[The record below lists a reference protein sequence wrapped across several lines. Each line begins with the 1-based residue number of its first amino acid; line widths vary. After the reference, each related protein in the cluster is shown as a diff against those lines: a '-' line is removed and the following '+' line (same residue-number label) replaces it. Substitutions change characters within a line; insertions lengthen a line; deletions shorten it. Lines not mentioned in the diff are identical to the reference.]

1 MNSAKQHL
9 KLLKTMSK
17 ADECL
22 DRKTAQKLI
31 KKANKIQHKLEEVD
45 N

>member
-1 MNSAKQHL
+1 MNPAKQHL
-9 KLLKTMSK
+9 KLLKTMTK

>member
-1 MNSAKQHL
+1 MNPDKQHL
-9 KLLKTMSK
+9 KLIKTMAK

-31 KKANKIQHKLEEVD
+31 KKANKIQLRLEESD
-45 N
+45 T

>member
-1 MNSAKQHL
+1 MNPAKQHL

-45 N
+45 T

>member
-1 MNSAKQHL
+1 MNPAKQHL
-9 KLLKTMSK
+9 KLVKTMTK

-31 KKANKIQHKLEEVD
+31 KKADKIQHKLEEVD
-45 N
+45 T

>member
-1 MNSAKQHL
+1 MNPAKQHL